1 LVGVTRLVWFGSGLD
16 WSGDEEEVRMVWRH
30 MGRHVVITH
39 EIWNIGLGTCDL
51 NQPVMRGVIP
61 FRLSFLP
68 PEKMV

>member
-1 LVGVTRLVWFGSGLD
+1 LVLLGVTRLVWICTGVERKKKVERG
-16 WSGDEEEVRMVWRH
+16 VVWRH

-39 EIWNIGLGTCDL
+39 EIWNIGTCDL